1 MVIGTSFED
10 RVGRVLLDAEF
21 VSADQLQEAKEESEK
36 LGTGLLDTLVSG
48 GDLKTVEVD
57 PEAVQ
62 LVPEDFAREHSVL
75 PIGFEPDGTLRIA
88 TISPNDFR
96 VSSQLSSITGRQTK
110 FALALSGGLDELI
123 ERTYAAGPPS
133 PARPAATSDLG
144 PETGAAIAPFTEA
157 PAPSALGQDISQL
170 PAIQAVEMVTLQAI
184 KRKASDIHLVPT
196 SDSANVLFRL
206 DGALQNVVSLPI
218 RLHDSMVARIK
229 VLAEMDISESRRPQD
244 GSFSLEF
251 GERAVDFR
259 VATIGIT
266 WGEMMVIRILD
277 RSGGVMGLEDLGID
291 STSLLI
297 WRQLLSMPYGMLL
310 VSGPT
315 GSGKTTTLYASV
327 MELIRTRGNIMTVE
341 DPVEYRMEDIHQIE
355 VNRAAGI
362 DFPTGLKSIMRLDPD
377 VILVGEIRDG
387 ETAKTAIDAALTGHL
402 VLASIHSN
410 DAASAMVRLLD
421 LGIEPFMAATA
432 VAGALAQRLIR
443 RICPHCKLRVEAG
456 PAAAVAYE
464 SEMQEPADQ
473 LYASQGCNFCGQT
486 AFIGRSGVFE
496 VLALTDATRKLVS
509 AGSSGQEIRTQ
520 AIADGMIPLRR
531 SGMLLA
537 KDGVTT
543 VEEVLSKV
551 FFID

>member
-1 MVIGTSFED
+1 
-10 RVGRVLLDAEF
+10 
-21 VSADQLQEAKEESEK
+21 
-36 LGTGLLDTLVSG
+36 
-48 GDLKTVEVD
+48 
-57 PEAVQ
+57 
-62 LVPEDFAREHSVL
+62 
-75 PIGFEPDGTLRIA
+75 
-88 TISPNDFR
+88 
-96 VSSQLSSITGRQTK
+96 
-110 FALALSGGLDELI
+110 
-123 ERTYAAGPPS
+123 
-133 PARPAATSDLG
+133 
-144 PETGAAIAPFTEA
+144 
-157 PAPSALGQDISQL
+157 
-170 PAIQAVEMVTLQAI
+170 MVTLQAI